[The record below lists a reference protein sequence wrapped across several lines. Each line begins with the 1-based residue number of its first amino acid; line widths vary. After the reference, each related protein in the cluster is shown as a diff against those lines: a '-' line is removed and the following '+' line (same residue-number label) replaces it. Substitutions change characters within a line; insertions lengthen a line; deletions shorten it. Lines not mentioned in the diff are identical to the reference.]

1 MPESPSAP
9 SVSII
14 ISVYNTEPY
23 LRRCLD
29 SVLAQTLEDWECVCV
44 DNASTDGGGQSLKS
58 TPQGTAALSLFI

>member
-23 LRRCLD
+23 LRRCLN

-44 DNASTDGGGQSLKS
+44 DNASTDGGGNS
-58 TPQGTAALSLFI
+58 